1 MADGAQ
7 SIESQAAVA
16 DYDVV
21 VVGAGLGGIYAL
33 HRFRAQGLRVLGLE
47 GAAGVGGVWFHSR
60 YPGARVDVD
69 SLDYCYYFSPE
80 IFREWTWSER
90 YATQPELLKYLNHV
104 ADRFD
109 LRPDIQLETRVTA
122 AHFDEAANRFM
133 ADKMVALEPI
143 KAEFCHMLCRAL
155 RATRVV
161 EVGTSF
167 GVSTLYLADAV
178 RANGG
183 GVVIGTEYEPAKT
196 AAARANFAEA
206 GVADLIDL
214 REGDLRE
221 TLKVIE
227 GPVDFVLMDIW
238 TEMARPA
245 IELIAP
251 HLRPGAVIIADNTE
265 RVRHAYGAFFA
276 FVNDPANGL
285 RTMTLPFDGGLEMV
299 VKA

>member
-1 MADGAQ
+1 MSGVLGDPALQALVDRLHAQ
-7 SIESQAAVA
+7 SLAQEAET
-16 DYDVV
+16 
-21 VVGAGLGGIYAL
+21 GAWFAE
-33 HRFRAQGLRVLGLE
+33 RAQKGELSWDGLDE
-47 GAAGVGGVWFHSR
+47 KSHR
-60 YPGARVDVD
+60 Y
-69 SLDYCYYFSPE
+69 
-80 IFREWTWSER
+80 
-90 YATQPELLKYLNHV
+90 
-104 ADRFD
+104 
-109 LRPDIQLETRVTA
+109 
-122 AHFDEAANRFM
+122 M
-133 ADKMVALEPI
+133 ADKLVALEPP
-143 KAEFCHMLCRAL
+143 KAEFCHLMCRAL
-155 RATRVV
+155 RARRVV

-167 GVSTLYLADAV
+167 GVSTLYLAAAV

-183 GVVIGTEYEPAKT
+183 GSVIGTEHEPAKA
-196 AAARANFAEA
+196 AAARAIFAEA
-206 GVADLIDL
+206 GLAELIDL

-251 HLRPGAVIIADNTE
+251 HLRPGAVVVSDNTE